1 MRSGKGGINGLAE
14 KIGLKSQWSLTFE
27 VRKRLAVAAHLL
39 GRVFESQWSL
49 TFEVRKSPAN
59 RNGHARRALVAME
72 PDL

>member
-1 MRSGKGGINGLAE
+1 MAE

-49 TFEVRKSPAN
+49 TFEVRKRTSPPPTASPKP
-59 RNGHARRALVAME
+59 RVAME